1 MNLKT
6 MTIASAVVAISATVV
21 LVGQKVQ
28 LKDLPTAVQKTVQEE
43 TKSATLVG
51 IGKEKEKGKTVYE
64 LETKVNGRTRDLM
77 IDAAGRVYLVEEET
91 ALDSVPPAVKT
102 ALQSQGKLLR
112 LETLTK
118 GTAVT
123 YEAQVEKNGK
133 KSEVEFGADGKP
145 VKK

>member
-6 MTIASAVVAISATVV
+6 VTIASAVVAISATVV

-28 LKDLPTAVQKTVQEE
+28 LKDLPPAVQKTVQAE
-43 TKSATLVG
+43 TKNATLVG
-51 IGKEKEKGKTVYE
+51 IGKEKENGKTVYE
-64 LETKVNGRTRDLM
+64 LETKVNGKTRDLM
-77 IDAAGRVYLVEEET
+77 IDAAGRVYLVEEEV
-91 ALDSVPPAVKT
+91 ALDSVPPAVKA
-102 ALQSQGKLLR
+102 ALQLRGRLLR

-133 KSEVEFGADGKP
+133 KSEVELGADGKP
-145 VKK
+145 AKK

>member
-133 KSEVEFGADGKP
+133 KSEVVVDAGGKP
-145 VKK
+145 VKR